1 MIDDGINSLLDI
13 QNIDNIIKIKADHTL
28 ILIVNSELLCQ
39 QSHSWKKYKLNF
51 QHGSILMFP
60 IISVLQAKF
69 FQLFNFFKSQK

>member
-39 QSHSWKKYKLNF
+39 QTHSW
-51 QHGSILMFP
+51 
-60 IISVLQAKF
+60 
-69 FQLFNFFKSQK
+69 